1 MEYLSRDNAVK
12 TLKSMDEAFGK
23 IFDRIGE
30 GRIDR
35 DMRDL
40 GSFEKFQIKGMKFG
54 DFAKIANRVRCRFVP
69 LVEDEKAKRIK
80 EGDWVFDKEF
90 FSIKFSIEEVYFL
103 HKTVFNKVGEQGRE
117 IKIRKYI
124 EVKGGRRGY
133 GIKDWDKEK
142 VLELIKGNKDSKTC
156 EIVKGKLDSADD
168 EIKKWAEISNDKGTE
183 K

>member
-23 IFDRIGE
+23 IFDRIGD

-35 DMRDL
+35 DMREL
-40 GSFEKFQIKGMKFG
+40 GSLEKFQIKGMKFQE
-54 DFAKIANRVRCRFVP
+54 FAKIANRVRCRYVN
-69 LVEDEKAKRIK
+69 LEGMKLK

-90 FSIKFSIEEVYFL
+90 FSIKFSIEETYFL
-103 HKTVFNKVGEQGRE
+103 HKTAFNKVGEPGRE

-133 GIKDWDKEK
+133 GIKGWDKEK
-142 VLELIKGNKDSKTC
+142 VFELIKGNKDEKTC
-156 EIVKGKLDSADD
+156 EIVKSKLDLADD
-168 EIKKWAEISNDKGTE
+168 EIKKWAEKSNDKNGGKAE
-183 K
+183 

>member
-1 MEYLSRDNAVK
+1 MEYLSRDNAVL
-12 TLKSMDEAFGK
+12 TLKSMKEAFEK

-35 DMRDL
+35 DRRDL

-54 DFAKIANRVRCRFVP
+54 DFARIANRVRCRFVS
-69 LVEDEKAKRIK
+69 LEDMKLK
-80 EGDWVFDKEF
+80 EGDWVFDKKF
-90 FSIKFSIEEVYFL
+90 FTIKFSIEETYFL

-133 GIKDWDKEK
+133 GIKGWDKEK
-142 VLELIKGNKDSKTC
+142 VLELIKGNKDEKTC
-156 EIVKGKLDSADD
+156 EIVKSKLDAADD
-168 EIKKWAEISNDKGTE
+168 EIKKWAEMSNDKGVE